1 MEKIAYVIDSAS
13 GLTKKQAEKLGWF
26 YLPLGIE
33 INDYLYRDGI
43 EINNSN
49 LFDIFSSDSKMA
61 KTSSSAPGLAIE
73 LFTKLSQEYDR
84 VIVFPISTYLS
95 SQAANLTTIAKDF
108 EKVYVVQSLYVA
120 QLIPLKIFELDS
132 LLKNQ
137 YPFEEAIKKIE
148 TSNKDFDVTLTPKYN
163 DFLVKGG
170 RLTPAAAAVAK
181 LFKIIPMIKFENGQ
195 LLKEGKGRVF
205 NKTIF
210 NIIDNKIK
218 NNPNAQIIILH
229 AKNKEIDQY
238 VNYIKDK
245 YGVNAYL
252 VNSPSVI
259 SIHIGPEAI
268 AIIAYNGPKEFIK
281 KLININQIL

>member
-33 INDYLYRDGI
+33 INDHLYKDGI

-49 LFDIFSSDSKMA
+49 LFDIFSVDSKMA

-73 LFTKLSQEYDR
+73 LFTELSQKYDK

-95 SQAANLTTIAKDF
+95 GQAANLTAIAQDF
-108 EKVYVVQSLYVA
+108 ENVYVVQSLYVA

-137 YPFEEAIKKIE
+137 CPFEESIQKIE
-148 TSNKDFDVTLTPKYN
+148 SPNKDFDVTLAPKYN

-181 LFKIIPMIKFENGQ
+181 LLKIIPMIKFENGQ

-205 NKTIF
+205 NKTIL
-210 NIIDNKIK
+210 NIIDDKIK

-229 AKNKEIDQY
+229 AKNQEIQQY

-245 YGVNAYL
+245 YGIDAYL
-252 VNSPSVI
+252 VDSPSVI

-268 AIIAYNGPKEFIK
+268 AVIAYNGPKDFVE
-281 KLININQIL
+281 KLTNIIQTP